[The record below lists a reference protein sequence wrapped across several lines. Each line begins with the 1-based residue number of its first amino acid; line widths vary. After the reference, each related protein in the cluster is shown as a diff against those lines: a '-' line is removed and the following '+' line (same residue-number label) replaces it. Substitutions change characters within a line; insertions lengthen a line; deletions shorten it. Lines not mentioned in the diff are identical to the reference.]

1 MLDIL
6 IDNQFI
12 ETKEIIDNIFIKTI
26 SIFKIE
32 SNLEDFVKQF
42 INIKTFPYINT
53 DYGKIIEN
61 YIDELEEDKKVE
73 IVAHL
78 EALLI
83 SLNKVK
89 KEAFMNLS
97 NEELLSL
104 TEADHSELSDKEEM
118 FNSYKG
124 GEYGEMFLSQ
134 MLFTLGYEKILSKLY
149 IQWGQLS
156 PTGVDVPYIDI
167 ENKKL
172 ILCESKF
179 WKNFK
184 QAFKSIKKDIDDI
197 VDKDKFDKEVI
208 EWKKRV
214 SAMPNNVRNWFI
226 KNKNEII
233 SKEFFERNFNVIV
246 FGVVICNQI
255 DFEEIKKQIL
265 KIFGEDENK
274 KYKVILMAIPIEDK
288 NKLLA
293 VCEKCIK
300 DLLSEVNGND

>member
-104 TEADHSELSDKEEM
+104 TEADHSELSDKE
-118 FNSYKG
+118 
-124 GEYGEMFLSQ
+124 
-134 MLFTLGYEKILSKLY
+134 
-149 IQWGQLS
+149 
-156 PTGVDVPYIDI
+156 
-167 ENKKL
+167 
-172 ILCESKF
+172 
-179 WKNFK
+179 
-184 QAFKSIKKDIDDI
+184 
-197 VDKDKFDKEVI
+197 
-208 EWKKRV
+208 
-214 SAMPNNVRNWFI
+214 
-226 KNKNEII
+226 
-233 SKEFFERNFNVIV
+233 
-246 FGVVICNQI
+246 
-255 DFEEIKKQIL
+255 
-265 KIFGEDENK
+265 
-274 KYKVILMAIPIEDK
+274 
-288 NKLLA
+288 
-293 VCEKCIK
+293 
-300 DLLSEVNGND
+300 